1 MEAGTVVMD
10 VVSPGLCSCSRAWAL
25 VQGEAS
31 QAVQHGGWALA
42 RGLTPLGIQPASGG
56 HQESPI
62 F

>member
-1 MEAGTVVMD
+1 MMD